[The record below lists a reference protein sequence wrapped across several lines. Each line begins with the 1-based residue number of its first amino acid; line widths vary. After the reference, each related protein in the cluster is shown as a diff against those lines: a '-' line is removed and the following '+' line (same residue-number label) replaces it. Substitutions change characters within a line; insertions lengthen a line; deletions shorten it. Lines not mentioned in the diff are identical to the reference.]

1 MNDNDPFVELDT
13 RDPIW
18 EQFFTLAPIVLIGT
32 LEPDGT
38 PDIAPKHLAIPMSW
52 DNYFGFVCTPR
63 HATYVN
69 AKRTGQFTVTY
80 PRPEQILYTSLAAS
94 PRCGEDGSKPVLS
107 AFETTPATQVDGV
120 FVANGY
126 INLEC
131 EVFRIIDGFGINSL
145 ITGKI
150 VAARVHRDALRVS
163 DGDDQELIRKAPL
176 FAYLYPGRFASISDT
191 NTFPMP
197 TGMKR

>member
-1 MNDNDPFVELDT
+1 MNSNDPFVELDT
-13 RDPIW
+13 SHPIW

-32 LEPDGT
+32 LEADGT

-94 PRCGEDGSKPVLS
+94 PRCGDDGSKPVLA
-107 AFETTPATQVDGV
+107 AFDTTPATRIDGV
-120 FVANGY
+120 FVAGGY

-131 EVFRIIDGFGINSL
+131 EVFKIIDGFDINSL
-145 ITGKI
+145 ITGRI

-176 FAYLYPGRFASISDT
+176 FAYLYPGR
-191 NTFPMP
+191 
-197 TGMKR
+197 